1 MTDDGHSPD
10 PALLARLA
18 KLVGAYQTNGLD
30 LGTIP
35 GVPTDEWLSIKE
47 SELET
52 HMGQAQPEASDK
64 QESTVAPDPMLLARL
79 AKLVAG
85 YKRHGLVL
93 GEVPG
98 VPSEPWVQEKE
109 TVLQQYVSALQA
121 RQPKKTQESNNTT
134 EPSES
139 DVAGQTGGS
148 ADQFQSQT
156 FGPGPVSPP
165 KRKKKALRIVGA
177 LFGVLVLCFLYWAYI
192 KPGPGEWDREE
203 LEDWISNT
211 EFTRTNYDGTG
222 NDDSIGQLE
231 VDLDDSTDE
240 VEILGVDFE
249 RWEGE
254 GKVGSELECDVT
266 AFQNEEI
273 GIAMATSSCTGKDE
287 LDWST
292 DKTTIHPFQGCGRHG
307 VGDVI
312 LELVL
317 EPFVSRNSSDSPEE
331 ALKKEI
337 EGLEKHRDRVKE
349 ALNEADEDQ
358 EGDCKTVFEH
368 AEDVVKEMEETIKTM
383 KETLKE
389 M

>member
-1 MTDDGHSPD
+1 MTDDGQSIE

-52 HMGQAQPEASDK
+52 HMGQTRPEASDD
-64 QESTVAPDPMLLARL
+64 QESPVAPEPMLLARL

-109 TVLQQYVSALQA
+109 KVLLQYVSALEA

-203 LEDWISNT
+203 LEDWISNG
-211 EFTRTNYDGTG
+211 ES
-222 NDDSIGQLE
+222 DDVDSLE
-231 VDLDDSTDE
+231 VKLDASTDD
-240 VEILGVDFE
+240 VEILGVDFK
-249 RWEGE
+249 RREGE
-254 GKVGSELECDVT
+254 GEFGSDMLCDVT
-266 AFQNEEI
+266 TIQNEEI
-273 GIAMATSSCTGKDE
+273 GIALANWSCVRKAGLDSTEGSVVSSRANIGVYY
-287 LDWST
+287 
-292 DKTTIHPFQGCGRHG
+292 PFQGCGWHG
-307 VGDVI
+307 AGSV
-312 LELVL
+312 LVAL
-317 EPFVSRNSSDSPEE
+317 SGQPLVSRNSSDSPEE

-337 EGLEKHRDRVKE
+337 EALERHHRDVQTKF
-349 ALNEADEDQ
+349 NEADEDQ
-358 EGDCKTVFEH
+358 EGDCKTVLEN
-368 AEDVVKEMEETIKTM
+368 AEDVLKEMEETIKTM